1 MAVLK
6 HIASKNADYGEAI
19 NYLLFQH
26 NEKNGKPILDEM
38 GRMVLRTEYY
48 MDGILCDPMN
58 FDHECQKTNEHF
70 QKNQKFNEIKSHHYI
85 ISFDPRDVEDH
96 GLTGDMAQQF
106 CLDFAKTHFPGH
118 QALVVTHTDGHNAS
132 GNIHTHIVINSVRKL
147 DVEKDS
153 FAERE
158 CDRKAGYKH
167 HLTKDYLHHLEKSV
181 MEMCEQNGFH
191 QVDLL
196 NPAPVKITQSEYWAK
211 HRGQKRLEKTNEEI
225 IADGLKPRNTKF
237 KTGKQKLRDAID
249 DIAKTAISYDHF
261 SELLMEK
268 YEIEVRYKRGRFG
281 YRAKG
286 SDRYTTEKALGT
298 QYGSDHLFEIFEQN
312 KLKAARHETDYHKN
326 PYAIFYFKFSLRLVV
341 DLQNCVKAQ
350 NPFYAQ
356 KVKITNLQQM
366 AETLIYVQ
374 DHNYDTRAQMKNEL
388 STIRGQ
394 LDSEQKKL
402 SALQIKLRDINE
414 QIHYTGQYYA
424 NRKFYQEM
432 LHAPNKALFRK
443 EHESEIAAFEE
454 TRKYLTALHPDK
466 NFTPSQELKERK
478 AAFQELIKQQKISIQ
493 EIGNQEK
500 ELQIASENV
509 DAILDQQPVQ
519 EQKKLHEEELS

>member
-1 MAVLK
+1 
-6 HIASKNADYGEAI
+6 
-19 NYLLFQH
+19 
-26 NEKNGKPILDEM
+26 M

-70 QKNQKFNEIKSHHYI
+70 HKNQRFNEIKSHHYI

-96 GLTGDMAQQF
+96 GLTGEMAQQL

-147 DVEKDS
+147 DVENDS

-158 CDRKAGYKH
+158 CDHKAGYKH
-167 HLTKDYLHHLEKSV
+167 HLTKNYLHHLEKSV
-181 MEMCEQNGFH
+181 MKMCEQNGFH

-211 HRGQKRLEKTNEEI
+211 RRGQKRLEKTNEEI
-225 IADGLKPRNTKF
+225 IADGLKPRNTEF
-237 KTGKQKLRDAID
+237 KTGKQTLRDAID
-249 DIAKTAISYDHF
+249 DIAQTAISYDHF

-281 YRAKG
+281 YKAKG
-286 SDRYTTEKALGT
+286 SDRYTTERTLGT
-298 QYGSDHLFEIFEQN
+298 LYGSDHLSEVFEQN
-312 KLKAARHETDYHKN
+312 KLKAAQHETDYHKN
-326 PYAIFYFKFSLRLVV
+326 PYAIFYFKSTLRLVV
-341 DLQNCVKAQ
+341 DLQTCVKAQ
-350 NPFYAQ
+350 NSYYAQ
-356 KVKITNLQQM
+356 KVKVSNLQQM

-394 LDSEQKKL
+394 LESEQKKL
-402 SALQIKLRDINE
+402 AALQIELHDINE
-414 QIHYTGQYYA
+414 QIRYTGQYYG
-424 NRKFYQEM
+424 NLKIYREM
-432 LHAPNKALFRK
+432 LHAPNKSLFRK

-454 TRKYLTALHPDK
+454 ARKYLTALHPDK

-478 AAFQELIKQQKISIQ
+478 SI
-493 EIGNQEK
+493 INRNSH
-500 ELQIASENV
+500 LRR
-509 DAILDQQPVQ
+509 LY
-519 EQKKLHEEELS
+519 